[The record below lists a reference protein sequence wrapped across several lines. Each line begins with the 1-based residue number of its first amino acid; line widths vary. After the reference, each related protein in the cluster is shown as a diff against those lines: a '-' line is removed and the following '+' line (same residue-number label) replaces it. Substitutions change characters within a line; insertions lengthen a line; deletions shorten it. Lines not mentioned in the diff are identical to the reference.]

1 MSGLNSDGG
10 KDRRKVNNMS
20 NYNNLAQELD
30 RAYKAARDEYAAGYQ
45 KMQLAKETLTDKKA
59 AFKNGKA
66 SELDVNRATLAAK
79 EAETEFNEISARV
92 WKDFKRHRDDLRDNL
107 ERNITANTTARPEDV
122 DSNALEL
129 MKSGVL
135 TPSDYVAFANKYDG
149 NQTML
154 NLIGRY
160 AKEAADATTGADAT
174 TLRGVVVACQNP
186 KTAIL
191 QKWDDIAEAQNRF
204 CGDRD
209 NVTPQ
214 TVISMGEQWDEI
226 LGDAIASF

>member
-1 MSGLNSDGG
+1 
-10 KDRRKVNNMS
+10 MS
-20 NYNNLAQELD
+20 NYNNLARALD
-30 RAYKAARDEYAAGYQ
+30 SAYKAARDEYAAGYQ
-45 KMQLAKETLTDKKA
+45 KKELAKETLKDKQA

-66 SELDVNRATLAAK
+66 SELDVNRAKLAVN
-79 EAETEFNEISARV
+79 EAEDEFREMSARV
-92 WKDFKRHRDDLRDNL
+92 WKDFKRYRDDLRDNL

-122 DSNALEL
+122 DNNALEL

-135 TPSDYVAFANKYDG
+135 TSSDYVAFANKYDG

-174 TLRGVVVACQNP
+174 TLRGVVAACQNP

-191 QKWDDIAEAQNRF
+191 QKWDEIAEAQNRF

-209 NVTPQ
+209 NASPEV
-214 TVISMGEQWDEI
+214 VISMGKKWDEL
-226 LGDAIASF
+226 LGEAIASF

>member
-1 MSGLNSDGG
+1 
-10 KDRRKVNNMS
+10 MS
-20 NYNNLAQELD
+20 NYNSLARDLD

-59 AFKNGKA
+59 AFKSGKA
-66 SELDVNRATLAAK
+66 TELDVNRATLAAK
-79 EAETEFNEISARV
+79 EAETEFNKTSARV
-92 WKDFKRHRDDLRDNL
+92 WKDFKNFRDGLRSTLENNL
-107 ERNITANTTARPEDV
+107 TANTTARPEDV
-122 DSNALEL
+122 DNNALEL

-135 TPSDYVAFANKYDG
+135 TPSDYVAFASKYDG

-174 TLRGVVVACQNP
+174 TLRGVVAACQNP

-191 QKWDDIAEAQNRF
+191 QKWDEIAEAQNRF

-214 TVISMGEQWDEI
+214 TVISMGKEWDNV
-226 LGDAIASF
+226 LGEAIASF

>member
-1 MSGLNSDGG
+1 
-10 KDRRKVNNMS
+10 MS
-20 NYNNLAQELD
+20 NYNHLARALD
-30 RAYKAARDEYAAGYQ
+30 SAYKAARDEYAAGYQ
-45 KMQLAKETLTDKKA
+45 KKELAKETLKDKQA

-66 SELDVNRATLAAK
+66 SELDVHRAKLAVN
-79 EAETEFNEISARV
+79 EAEDEFREMSARV
-92 WKDFKRHRDDLRDNL
+92 WKDFKRHRDDLRDTLETNL
-107 ERNITANTTARPEDV
+107 TASTTARPEDV
-122 DSNALEL
+122 DNNALEL

-135 TPSDYVAFANKYDG
+135 TPSDYVAFAEKYDG
-149 NQTML
+149 CQTML

-160 AKEAADATTGADAT
+160 AKEAADATTGADAA

-191 QKWDDIAEAQNRF
+191 QKWDEIAEAQNRF

-214 TVISMGEQWDEI
+214 TVISMGEKWDEV